1 MNRYQILLLVILLAW
16 PVVIFG
22 ILYLMSKLENWV
34 SRIDAESP
42 VEAGLE
48 PVAGSPPEKEVQIVF
63 GDKVVGTPEDRVA
76 GGSPAEDVNGNSEEK
91 AVRTCQ
97 SSASACLASPWRR
110 LSRPISAIR
119 RGRSPAML

>member
-34 SRIDAESP
+34 SRVDAESP

-63 GDKVVGTPEDRVA
+63 GDKVVGSPKDRVVEGSPKENAA
-76 GGSPAEDVNGNSEEK
+76 GSPEERAVRSPAEKV
-91 AVRTCQ
+91 VR
-97 SSASACLASPWRR
+97 SSH
-110 LSRPISAIR
+110 
-119 RGRSPAML
+119 GD